1 MGAPG
6 CALVYGETVDYVPL
20 LRHHS
25 IQRSAPFCE
34 DPTTAQRPTG
44 CDNYSC
50 YEKRTMDTSY
60 GMGVYHVPT
69 YHFVG
74 CFFFF
79 FFSECDGA
87 PWPKVVGIEES
98 AKRSLFFKVV
108 CREYLGHGGLSTL
121 ATTIIAV
128 CTTFVSLWVPQ
139 FGSLKTL
146 FQKTDLETK
155 SRTINN
161 NYTTLLPDEK
171 SHGGLCMY
179 TTRIIHCRK
188 KMTRFVRFWAVIQ
201 KTFPPKH
208 GKTFPPKHG
217 RIT

>member
-1 MGAPG
+1 MCACLRGNCGLCAP
-6 CALVYGETVDYVPL
+6 P
-20 LRHHS
+20 
-25 IQRSAPFCE
+25 QAPFHTALRPVLRRSYHCA
-34 DPTTAQRPTG
+34 TTHGLRQLLVLRKAHHGHVLWYGGIP
-44 CDNYSC
+44 
-50 YEKRTMDTSY
+50 RTNVSL
-60 GMGVYHVPT
+60 
-69 YHFVG
+69 
-74 CFFFF
+74 CWLFFFF